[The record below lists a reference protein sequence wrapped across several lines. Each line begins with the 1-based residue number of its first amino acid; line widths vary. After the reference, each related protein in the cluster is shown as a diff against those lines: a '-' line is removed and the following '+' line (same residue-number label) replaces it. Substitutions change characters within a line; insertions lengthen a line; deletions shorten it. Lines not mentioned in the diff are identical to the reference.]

1 MTTSFYCLMVPAMG
15 GEVFI
20 AIEPSPQPE
29 IRLLR
34 LADVSAQVGL
44 SRSTIYKRMDEG
56 TFPRPVDLGPNVV
69 RWRSTDIVSWINSL
83 APAS

>member
-1 MTTSFYCLMVPAMG
+1 MG
-15 GEVFI
+15 NDARVGV
-20 AIEPSPQPE
+20 EPSPQPE

-56 TFPRPVDLGPNVV
+56 TFPRPMDLGPNVV
-69 RWRSTDIVSWINSL
+69 RWRSTDIASWINSL
-83 APAS
+83 EPAS